1 MGGVFFQH
9 LGIIL
14 NVLKAENALE
24 RVEFV
29 EALLFLVFA
38 GRLVAR
44 VKLGR
49 GRLLLFAVCGSS
61 ARIGA
66 GLHLRSVMHVVGLWR
81 SVGRLLYRR
90 QRLVV
95 ASAG

>member
-38 GRLVAR
+38 GRLVA
-44 VKLGR
+44 
-49 GRLLLFAVCGSS
+49 
-61 ARIGA
+61 
-66 GLHLRSVMHVVGLWR
+66 
-81 SVGRLLYRR
+81 
-90 QRLVV
+90 
-95 ASAG
+95 